1 MYVHIHTYIRIL
13 RERNAYI
20 LTENLK
26 KDTEEMITLVVF
38 G

>member
-1 MYVHIHTYIRIL
+1 MYVHIHTYIHIL

-20 LTENLK
+20 LIENLK